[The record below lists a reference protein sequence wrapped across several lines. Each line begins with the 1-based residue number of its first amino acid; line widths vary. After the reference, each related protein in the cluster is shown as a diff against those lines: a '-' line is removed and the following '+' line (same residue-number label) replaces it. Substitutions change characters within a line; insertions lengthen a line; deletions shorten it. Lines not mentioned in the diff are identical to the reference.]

1 MTADLIIV
9 GVAALVA
16 LVVGGVAG
24 AIAARLFKRREP
36 VAALP
41 EAEPE
46 RDEFV
51 DAQLD
56 LAAMSYAES
65 HNLPPQAVP
74 LIAARLRT
82 LNDISKSR
90 GGSK

>member
-1 MTADLIIV
+1 MTPDLIIV
-9 GVAALVA
+9 GVSALVA
-16 LVVGGVAG
+16 LVVGGAVG
-24 AIAARLFKRREP
+24 ALGARLLNRRAP

-51 DAQLD
+51 DAQID
-56 LAAMSYAES
+56 RAAVAYAES
-65 HNLPPQAVP
+65 HDLPPQAAP

-82 LNDISKSR
+82 LNDIGK
-90 GGSK
+90 GKGWF